1 MSSSID
7 ESVQRNIIRGSSDF
21 LLPIG
26 AGQSDVLP
34 TLDSKDCLKRPTEG
48 KSKLIRLDA
57 NLVWLF
63 ARNFIE
69 NM

>member
-7 ESVQRNIIRGSSDF
+7 ESVQRNVIRGSSDF

-34 TLDSKDCLKRPTEG
+34 TLDSK
-48 KSKLIRLDA
+48 I
-57 NLVWLF
+57 V
-63 ARNFIE
+63 
-69 NM
+69 